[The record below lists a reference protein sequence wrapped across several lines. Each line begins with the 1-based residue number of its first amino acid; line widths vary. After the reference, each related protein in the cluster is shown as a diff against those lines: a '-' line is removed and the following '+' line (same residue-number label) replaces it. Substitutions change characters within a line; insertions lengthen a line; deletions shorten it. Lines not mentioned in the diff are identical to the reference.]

1 VRCLAQLALRLR
13 EAAFEIS
20 RMFLPHR
27 GRPMPSRLD
36 AEGLKFY
43 ATLGSPSMVQV
54 FRFYSITSSARASS
68 DGGISMPSAR
78 AVSRLMTNSNLLDCT
93 TGKSAGVAPLRMRPT

>member
-1 VRCLAQLALRLR
+1 MRCLAQLALRLR

-36 AEGLKFY
+36 AKELKFY
-43 ATLGSPSMVQV
+43 ATLGNPSM
-54 FRFYSITSSARASS
+54 A
-68 DGGISMPSAR
+68 
-78 AVSRLMTNSNLLDCT
+78 
-93 TGKSAGVAPLRMRPT
+93 

>member
-1 VRCLAQLALRLR
+1 MRCLAQLALRLR

-43 ATLGSPSMVQV
+43 VTLGSPSMVQV

-68 DGGISMPSAR
+68 VGGTSRPSAF
-78 AVSRLMTNSNLLDCT
+78 AVLRLMISSYLV
-93 TGKSAGVAPLRMRPT
+93 GA

>member
-1 VRCLAQLALRLR
+1 MRCLAQLALRLR

-68 DGGISMPSAR
+68 VGGISSPSDL
-78 AVSRLMTNSNLLDCT
+78 AVCRLMTNSNLVDCN
-93 TGKSAGVAPLRMRPT
+93 TGRSAGLAPLRI